1 MAAQSSKRVVT
12 IRIVGGGGSGDSSE
26 KETKKK
32 SVEFDPRKI
41 LSKALDD
48 AFPTLAKVKNSEL
61 AQFTIKKAG
70 AVLNSSVSYATNR
83 YFSLKEDYLSE
94 NVYNNIKSG
103 VTKGLG
109 MANSLISGAAT
120 GAKAGSMIL
129 PGVGTAVGAVLG
141 AAVGGFGYGANQY
154 VQYQQKMSGY
164 YQQLNATNAQT
175 QFQAKRLGLSN
186 EGQNTLN

>member
-12 IRIVGGGGSGDSSE
+12 IRIVGGGGSGDSSG
-26 KETKKK
+26 KETKQK

-41 LSKALDD
+41 LSKTLDE

-103 VTKGLG
+103 VTKGLE
-109 MANSLISGAAT
+109 MASSLISGAAA
-120 GAKAGSMIL
+120 GAKTGSVFG
-129 PGVGTAVGAVLG
+129 PVGTAVGAVLG
-141 AAVGGFGYGANQY
+141 ASVGGFGYGLNQY

>member
-12 IRIVGGGGSGDSSE
+12 IRIVGGGGSGDSSG
-26 KETKKK
+26 KETKQK

-41 LSKALDD
+41 LSKTLDK

-109 MANSLISGAAT
+109 MASSLISGAAA
-120 GAKAGSMIL
+120 GAKTGSVFG
-129 PGVGTAVGAVLG
+129 PVGTAVGAVLG
-141 AAVGGFGYGANQY
+141 ASVGGFGYGLNQY

>member
-12 IRIVGGGGSGDSSE
+12 IRIVGGGGSGDSSG
-26 KETKKK
+26 KETKQK

-41 LSKALDD
+41 LSKTLDE

-61 AQFTIKKAG
+61 AQFTIKKAS

-109 MANSLISGAAT
+109 MASSLISGAAA
-120 GAKAGSMIL
+120 GAKTGSVFG
-129 PGVGTAVGAVLG
+129 PVGTAVGAVLG
-141 AAVGGFGYGANQY
+141 ASVGGFGYGLNQY

>member
-12 IRIVGGGGSGDSSE
+12 IRIVGGGGSGDSSG
-26 KETKKK
+26 KETKQK

-41 LSKALDD
+41 LSKALDE

-70 AVLNSSVSYATNR
+70 AVLSSSVSYATNR

-109 MANSLISGAAT
+109 MANSLISGATA
-120 GAKAGSMIL
+120 GAKTGSVFG
-129 PGVGTAVGAVLG
+129 PVGTAVGAVLG
-141 AAVGGFGYGANQY
+141 ASVGGFGYGLNQY

>member
-12 IRIVGGGGSGDSSE
+12 IRIVGGGGSGDSSG
-26 KETKKK
+26 KETKQK

-41 LSKALDD
+41 LSKTLDE

-61 AQFTIKKAG
+61 AQFTIKKAS

-109 MANSLISGAAT
+109 MASSLISGAAAGART
-120 GAKAGSMIL
+120 GSVFG
-129 PGVGTAVGAVLG
+129 PVGTAVGAVLG

>member
-1 MAAQSSKRVVT
+1 MATQSSKRVVT
-12 IRIVGGGGSGDSSE
+12 IRIVGGGGSGDSSG
-26 KETKKK
+26 KETKQK

-41 LSKALDD
+41 LSKTLDE

-109 MANSLISGAAT
+109 MASSLISGAAV
-120 GAKAGSMIL
+120 GAKTGSVFG
-129 PGVGTAVGAVLG
+129 PVGTAVGAVLG

>member
-12 IRIVGGGGSGDSSE
+12 IRIVGGGGSGDSSG
-26 KETKKK
+26 KETKQK

-41 LSKALDD
+41 LSKTLDE

-109 MANSLISGAAT
+109 MASSLISGAAA
-120 GAKAGSMIL
+120 GAKTGSIFG
-129 PGVGTAVGAVLG
+129 PVGTAVGAVLG
-141 AAVGGFGYGANQY
+141 ASVGGFGYGLNQY

>member
-12 IRIVGGGGSGDSSE
+12 IRIVGGGGSGDSSG
-26 KETKKK
+26 KETKQK

-41 LSKALDD
+41 LSKTLDE

-70 AVLNSSVSYATNR
+70 AVLNSSVSYATSR

-109 MANSLISGAAT
+109 MASSLISGAAA
-120 GAKAGSMIL
+120 GAKTGSVFG
-129 PGVGTAVGAVLG
+129 PVGTAVGAVLG
-141 AAVGGFGYGANQY
+141 ATVGGFGYGLNQY

>member
-12 IRIVGGGGSGDSSE
+12 IRIVGGGGSGDSSG
-26 KETKKK
+26 KETKQK

-41 LSKALDD
+41 LSKTLDE

-109 MANSLISGAAT
+109 MASSLISGAAA
-120 GAKAGSMIL
+120 GAKTGSIFG
-129 PGVGTAVGAVLG
+129 PVGTVVGAVLG
-141 AAVGGFGYGANQY
+141 ASVGGFGYGLNQY

>member
-12 IRIVGGGGSGDSSE
+12 IRIVGGGGSGDSSG
-26 KETKKK
+26 KENKKK

-41 LSKALDD
+41 LSKALDE

-70 AVLNSSVSYATNR
+70 AVLSSSVSYATNR

-109 MANSLISGAAT
+109 MANSLISGAAA
-120 GAKAGSMIL
+120 GAKTGSMIL
-129 PGVGTAVGAVLG
+129 PGIGTAVGAVLG
-141 AAVGGFGYGANQY
+141 ASVGGFGYGLNQY

>member
-70 AVLNSSVSYATNR
+70 AVLSASVSYATNR

-109 MANSLISGAAT
+109 MANSLISGAAV
-120 GAKAGSMIL
+120 GAKTGSVFGPI
-129 PGVGTAVGAVLG
+129 GTAVGAVLG
-141 AAVGGFGYGANQY
+141 ASVGGFGYGLNQY

>member
-12 IRIVGGGGSGDSSE
+12 IRIVGGGGSGDSSG
-26 KETKKK
+26 KETKQK

-41 LSKALDD
+41 LSKALDE

-70 AVLNSSVSYATNR
+70 AVLSSSVSYATNR

-109 MANSLISGAAT
+109 MAGSLISGAAV
-120 GAKAGSMIL
+120 GAKTGSVFG
-129 PGVGTAVGAVLG
+129 PVGTAVGAVLG
-141 AAVGGFGYGANQY
+141 ASVGGFGYGLNQY

>member
-32 SVEFDPRKI
+32 SVEFEPRKI

-70 AVLNSSVSYATNR
+70 AVLSSSVSYATNR

-109 MANSLISGAAT
+109 MANSLISGATA
-120 GAKAGSMIL
+120 GAKTGSVFG
-129 PGVGTAVGAVLG
+129 PVGTAVGAVLG
-141 AAVGGFGYGANQY
+141 ASVGGFGYGLNQY

>member
-70 AVLNSSVSYATNR
+70 AVLSSSVSYATNR

-109 MANSLISGAAT
+109 MANSLISGAAV
-120 GAKAGSMIL
+120 GASAGSAIL
-129 PGVGTAVGAVLG
+129 PGVGTVVGAVLG
-141 AAVGGFGYGANQY
+141 AAVGGFGYGLNQY

>member
-12 IRIVGGGGSGDSSE
+12 IRIVGGGGSGDSSG
-26 KETKKK
+26 KETKQK

-41 LSKALDD
+41 LSKALDE

-70 AVLNSSVSYATNR
+70 AVLSSSVSYATNR

-109 MANSLISGAAT
+109 MANSLISGAAV
-120 GAKAGSMIL
+120 GAKTGSVFG
-129 PGVGTAVGAVLG
+129 PVGTAVGAVLG
-141 AAVGGFGYGANQY
+141 ASVGGFGYGLNQY

>member
-12 IRIVGGGGSGDSSE
+12 IRIVGGGGSGDSSG
-26 KETKKK
+26 KETKQK

-41 LSKALDD
+41 LSKTLDE

-109 MANSLISGAAT
+109 MASSLISGAAE
-120 GAKAGSMIL
+120 GAKIGSVFG
-129 PGVGTAVGAVLG
+129 PVGTAVGAVLG
-141 AAVGGFGYGANQY
+141 ASVGGFGYGLNQY

>member
-12 IRIVGGGGSGDSSE
+12 IRIVGGGGSGDSSG
-26 KETKKK
+26 KETKQK

-41 LSKALDD
+41 LSKTLDE

-109 MANSLISGAAT
+109 MASSLISGAVA
-120 GAKAGSMIL
+120 GAKTGSVL
-129 PGVGTAVGAVLG
+129 GPVGTAVGAVLG
-141 AAVGGFGYGANQY
+141 ATVGGFGYGLNQY

>member
-12 IRIVGGGGSGDSSE
+12 IRIVGGGGSGDSSG
-26 KETKKK
+26 KETKQK

-41 LSKALDD
+41 LSKTLDE

-70 AVLNSSVSYATNR
+70 AVLNSSVSYAANR

-109 MANSLISGAAT
+109 MASSLISGAAA
-120 GAKAGSMIL
+120 GAKTGSVF
-129 PGVGTAVGAVLG
+129 GSVGTAVGAVLG
-141 AAVGGFGYGANQY
+141 ASVGGFGYGLNQY

>member
-12 IRIVGGGGSGDSSE
+12 IRIVGGGGSGESSG
-26 KETKKK
+26 KETKQK

-41 LSKALDD
+41 LSKTLDE

-109 MANSLISGAAT
+109 MASSLISGAAA
-120 GAKAGSMIL
+120 GAKTGSVFG
-129 PGVGTAVGAVLG
+129 PVGTAVGAVLG
-141 AAVGGFGYGANQY
+141 ASVGGFGYGANQY

>member
-12 IRIVGGGGSGDSSE
+12 IRIVGGGGSGDSSGR
-26 KETKKK
+26 ETNQK

-41 LSKALDD
+41 LSKALDN
-48 AFPTLAKVKNSEL
+48 AFPTLAKVKNSDL

-70 AVLNSSVSYATNR
+70 AVLSSSVSYATNR

-109 MANSLISGAAT
+109 MANSLISGATA
-120 GAKAGSMIL
+120 GAKTGSVIG
-129 PGVGTAVGAVLG
+129 PVGTAVGAVLG
-141 AAVGGFGYGANQY
+141 AAVGVFGYGANQY

>member
-12 IRIVGGGGSGDSSE
+12 IRIVGGGGSGDNSG
-26 KETKKK
+26 KETKQK

-41 LSKALDD
+41 LSKTLDE

-70 AVLNSSVSYATNR
+70 SVLNSSVSYATNR

-109 MANSLISGAAT
+109 MASSLISGAAA
-120 GAKAGSMIL
+120 GAKTGSVFG
-129 PGVGTAVGAVLG
+129 PVGTAVGAVLG

>member
-1 MAAQSSKRVVT
+1 M
-12 IRIVGGGGSGDSSE
+12 DN
-26 KETKKK
+26 
-32 SVEFDPRKI
+32 
-41 LSKALDD
+41 
-48 AFPTLAKVKNSEL
+48 AFPTLAKVKNSDL

-70 AVLNSSVSYATNR
+70 AVLSSSVSYATNR

-109 MANSLISGAAT
+109 MANSLISGAAV
-120 GAKAGSMIL
+120 GAKTGSVFG
-129 PGVGTAVGAVLG
+129 PVGTAVGAVLG
-141 AAVGGFGYGANQY
+141 ASVGGFGYGLNQY
-154 VQYQQKMSGY
+154 VQYKQKMSGY

>member
-12 IRIVGGGGSGDSSE
+12 IRIVGGGGSGDSSGR
-26 KETKKK
+26 ETNQK

-41 LSKALDD
+41 LSKALDN
-48 AFPTLAKVKNSEL
+48 AFPTLAKVKNSDL

-70 AVLNSSVSYATNR
+70 AVLSSSVSYATNR

-109 MANSLISGAAT
+109 MANSLISGATA
-120 GAKAGSMIL
+120 GAKTGSVFG
-129 PGVGTAVGAVLG
+129 PVGTAVGAVLG
-141 AAVGGFGYGANQY
+141 AAVGVFGYGANQY

>member
-12 IRIVGGGGSGDSSE
+12 IQIVGGGGSSDSSG
-26 KETKKK
+26 KETKQK

-41 LSKALDD
+41 LSKTLDE

-109 MANSLISGAAT
+109 MASSLISGAAA
-120 GAKAGSMIL
+120 GAKTGSVFG
-129 PGVGTAVGAVLG
+129 PVGTAVGAVLG
-141 AAVGGFGYGANQY
+141 ASVGGFGYGANQY

>member
-12 IRIVGGGGSGDSSE
+12 IRIVGGGGSGDSSG
-26 KETKKK
+26 KETKQK

-41 LSKALDD
+41 LSKTLDE

-70 AVLNSSVSYATNR
+70 AVLNSSVSYATSR

-109 MANSLISGAAT
+109 MASSLISGAAA
-120 GAKAGSMIL
+120 GAKTGSVFG
-129 PGVGTAVGAVLG
+129 PVGTAVGAVLG
-141 AAVGGFGYGANQY
+141 ASVGGFGYGLNQY

>member
-70 AVLNSSVSYATNR
+70 AVLSSSVSYATNR

-109 MANSLISGAAT
+109 MAGSLISGAAT

-141 AAVGGFGYGANQY
+141 AAVGGFGYGLNQY

>member
-12 IRIVGGGGSGDSSE
+12 IRIVGGGGSGDSSG
-26 KETKKK
+26 KETKQK

-109 MANSLISGAAT
+109 MANSLISGAAV
-120 GAKAGSMIL
+120 GAKTGSVFG
-129 PGVGTAVGAVLG
+129 PVGTAVGAVLG
-141 AAVGGFGYGANQY
+141 ASVGGFGYGLNQY

>member
-70 AVLNSSVSYATNR
+70 AVLSSSVSYATNR

-109 MANSLISGAAT
+109 MANSLISGATA
-120 GAKAGSMIL
+120 GAKTGSVFG
-129 PGVGTAVGAVLG
+129 PVGTAVGTVLG
-141 AAVGGFGYGANQY
+141 ASVGGFGYGLNQY

>member
-26 KETKKK
+26 KETRKK

-70 AVLNSSVSYATNR
+70 AVLSSSVSYATNR

-109 MANSLISGAAT
+109 MANSLISGAAV
-120 GAKAGSMIL
+120 GAKTGSVFG
-129 PGVGTAVGAVLG
+129 PVGTAVGAVLG
-141 AAVGGFGYGANQY
+141 ASVGGFGYGLNQY

>member
-12 IRIVGGGGSGDSSE
+12 IRIVGGGGGGDSSE

-109 MANSLISGAAT
+109 MASSLISGAAA
-120 GAKAGSMIL
+120 GAKTGSVFG
-129 PGVGTAVGAVLG
+129 PVGTAVGAVLG
-141 AAVGGFGYGANQY
+141 ASVGGFGYGLNQY

>member
-12 IRIVGGGGSGDSSE
+12 IRIVGGGGSSDSSE

-109 MANSLISGAAT
+109 MANSLISGAAV
-120 GAKAGSMIL
+120 GAKTGSVFG
-129 PGVGTAVGAVLG
+129 PVGTAVGAVLG
-141 AAVGGFGYGANQY
+141 ASVGGFGYGLNQY

>member
-12 IRIVGGGGSGDSSE
+12 IRIVGGGGSGDSSG
-26 KETKKK
+26 KETKQK

-70 AVLNSSVSYATNR
+70 AVLSSSVSYATNR

-109 MANSLISGAAT
+109 MANSLISGAAA
-120 GAKAGSMIL
+120 GAKTGSVFG
-129 PGVGTAVGAVLG
+129 PVGTAVGAVLG
-141 AAVGGFGYGANQY
+141 AAVGGFGYGLNQY

>member
-12 IRIVGGGGSGDSSE
+12 IQIVGGGGSSDSSG
-26 KETKKK
+26 KETKQK

-41 LSKALDD
+41 LSKTLDE

-109 MANSLISGAAT
+109 MASSLISGAAA
-120 GAKAGSMIL
+120 GAKTGSVFG
-129 PGVGTAVGAVLG
+129 PVGTAVGAVLG
-141 AAVGGFGYGANQY
+141 ASVGGVGYGANQY

>member
-12 IRIVGGGGSGDSSE
+12 IRIVGGGGSGDSSG
-26 KETKKK
+26 KETKQK

-41 LSKALDD
+41 LSKTLDE

-109 MANSLISGAAT
+109 MASSLISGAAA
-120 GAKAGSMIL
+120 GAKTGSVFG
-129 PGVGTAVGAVLG
+129 PVGTAVGAVLG
-141 AAVGGFGYGANQY
+141 ASVGGFGYGLNQY

>member
-12 IRIVGGGGSGDSSE
+12 IRIVGGGGSGDSSG

-70 AVLNSSVSYATNR
+70 AVLSSSVSYATNR

-109 MANSLISGAAT
+109 MASSLISGAAK
-120 GAKAGSMIL
+120 GAKTGSVFG
-129 PGVGTAVGAVLG
+129 PVGTAVGAVLG
-141 AAVGGFGYGANQY
+141 ATVGGFEYGLNQY